1 MNINYTNVVKKIV
14 LEKPIDRNLFFNK
27 RKKRLQYIFE
37 SCKITNSKIPTIH
50 VVGTKGKG
58 STSTFLA
65 NILKEAGYT
74 TGLFTSPHLHKITE
88 RIKVNLEDIP
98 ENSFTNIFDTFVKK
112 INIEKLAS
120 FGGNSFFETL
130 MILAL
135 IHFENKNVSFQIFEA
150 GIGGT
155 HDSTNFI
162 PNKLATLITNISLD
176 HQNILGNT
184 LEEIATDKAGAI
196 SKNSITISAPQKEK
210 VNQIISKINN
220 NNHSV
225 LKKFNSDIKIINRK
239 TSGISQSFVLKTNKE
254 TYNLMSYMLGPH
266 QVENAGLA
274 ILAAEE
280 IIKKGYVISKENIE
294 NGIKK
299 TNWPGRLQIIKK
311 NQTKYYIDGAHNNYS
326 IKQLIKSLEELDS
339 ETKYKTI
346 FGATSGHSYKKMLNE
361 ISKISDSI
369 LLVKSRH
376 PKAISVKDLTD
387 NSKIKN
393 TKIMEFSSVDKA
405 VQYSKDKKDTFLVTG
420 SLSVAAEA
428 LESLNNITPELY
440 PYL

>member
-1 MNINYTNVVKKIV
+1 MNTNYTNVVKKII
-14 LEKPIDRNLFFNK
+14 LQKPVDRNLFFNK

-37 SCKITNSKIPTIH
+37 SCELINSNIPTIH

-65 NILKEAGYT
+65 NILKEATHT
-74 TGLFTSPHLHKITE
+74 TGLFTSPHLHKIPE
-88 RIKVNLEDIP
+88 RIKINLEDIS
-98 ENSFTNIFDTFVKK
+98 ENSFTSAFNTFVTK
-112 INIEKLAS
+112 INAEKLAG

-135 IHFENKNVSFQIFEA
+135 IHFKNKNVSFQIFEA

-162 PNKLATLITNISLD
+162 PNKIATLITNISLD

-196 SKNSITISAPQKEK
+196 SENSITISAPQKNS
-210 VNQIISKINN
+210 VNKIISEINT
-220 NNHSV
+220 SKQSE
-225 LKKFNSDIKIINRK
+225 LKKFNSDIKIIKRK
-239 TSGISQSFVLKTNKE
+239 TSGTLQSFVLETNNE
-254 TYNLMSYMLGPH
+254 TYNLTSHLLGSH

-280 IIKKGYVISKENIE
+280 IIKKGYKISKENIE
-294 NGIKK
+294 NGIKN
-299 TNWPGRLQIIKK
+299 TSWPGRLQIIKK
-311 NQTKYYIDGAHNNYS
+311 NQTKYYVDGAHNSYS
-326 IKQLIKSLEELDS
+326 INQLIKSLKELNS
-339 ETKYKTI
+339 GMKYKTI

-361 ISKISDSI
+361 ISKISDAL

-376 PKAISVKDLTD
+376 PKAVSIKDFKSKTKFTNIKIIEFESVEEA
-387 NSKIKN
+387 IKY
-393 TKIMEFSSVDKA
+393 TKNKN
-405 VQYSKDKKDTFLVTG
+405 DTFLVTG

>member
-1 MNINYTNVVKKIV
+1 MNTNYTNVVKKII
-14 LEKPIDRNLFFNK
+14 LQKPADRDLFFNK
-27 RKKRLQYIFE
+27 RKNRLQYIFE
-37 SCKITNSKIPTIH
+37 SCEFTSLKIPTIH

-65 NILKEAGYT
+65 NILKEANYT
-74 TGLFTSPHLHKITE
+74 TGLFTSPHLHKIPE
-88 RIKVNLEDIP
+88 RIKVNLEDIS
-98 ENSFTNIFDTFVKK
+98 ENLFTNAFDTFVTK
-112 INIEKLAS
+112 INEEKLTT

-135 IHFENKNVSFQIFEA
+135 IHFKNKNVTFQIFEA

-162 PNKLATLITNISLD
+162 PNKIATLITNISLD

-184 LEEIATDKAGAI
+184 LEEIANDKAGAI
-196 SKNSITISAPQKEK
+196 SENSVTISAPQEK
-210 VNQIISKINN
+210 TVNKIISEINTSKQ
-220 NNHSV
+220 SV
-225 LKKFNSDIKIINRK
+225 LKKFNSDIKIIKRK
-239 TSGISQSFVLKTNKE
+239 TSGSSQSFVLETNNE
-254 TYNLMSYMLGPH
+254 TYNLTSYMLGPH

-280 IIKKGYVISKENIE
+280 IIKKGYKISKENIE
-294 NGIKK
+294 NGIKN
-299 TNWPGRLQIIKK
+299 TSWPGRLQVIKK
-311 NQTKYYIDGAHNNYS
+311 NQTKYYIDGAHNSYS
-326 IKQLIKSLEELDS
+326 IKQLIKSLKELDS
-339 ETKYKTI
+339 GIKYKTI
-346 FGATSGHSYKKMLNE
+346 FGATSGHSYKKMLDE
-361 ISKISDSI
+361 ISKVSDTI

-376 PKAISVKDLTD
+376 PKAVSIKDFKNKTKTTDAKIIEFASVEKA
-387 NSKIKN
+387 IKY
-393 TKIMEFSSVDKA
+393 TKNKN
-405 VQYSKDKKDTFLVTG
+405 DTFLITG

>member
-1 MNINYTNVVKKIV
+1 MNTNYTNVVKKII
-14 LEKPIDRNLFFNK
+14 LQKPADRDLFFNK
-27 RKKRLQYIFE
+27 RKNRLQYIFE
-37 SCKITNSKIPTIH
+37 SCEFTSLKIPTIH

-65 NILKEAGYT
+65 NILKEANYN
-74 TGLFTSPHLHKITE
+74 TGLFTSPHLHKIPE
-88 RIKVNLEDIP
+88 RIKINLEDIS
-98 ENSFTNIFDTFVKK
+98 ENSFTNAFDTFVTK
-112 INIEKLAS
+112 INEEKLTT

-135 IHFENKNVSFQIFEA
+135 IHFKNKNVTFQIFEA

-162 PNKLATLITNISLD
+162 PNKIATLITNISLD

-184 LEEIATDKAGAI
+184 LEEIANDKAGAI
-196 SKNSITISAPQKEK
+196 SENSVTISAPQEK
-210 VNQIISKINN
+210 TVNKIISEINTSKQ
-220 NNHSV
+220 SV
-225 LKKFNSDIKIINRK
+225 LKKFNSDIKIIKRK
-239 TSGISQSFVLKTNKE
+239 TSGSSQSFVLETNNE
-254 TYNLMSYMLGPH
+254 TYNLTSYMLGPH

-280 IIKKGYVISKENIE
+280 IIKKGYKISKENIE
-294 NGIKK
+294 NGIKN
-299 TNWPGRLQIIKK
+299 TSWPGRLQVIKK
-311 NQTKYYIDGAHNNYS
+311 NQTKYYIDGAHNSYS
-326 IKQLIKSLEELDS
+326 IKQLIKSLKELDS
-339 ETKYKTI
+339 GIKYKTI
-346 FGATSGHSYKKMLNE
+346 FGATSGHSYKKMLDE
-361 ISKISDSI
+361 ISKVSDTI

-376 PKAISVKDLTD
+376 PKAVSIKDFKNKTKTIDAKIIEFASVEKA
-387 NSKIKN
+387 IKY
-393 TKIMEFSSVDKA
+393 TKNKN
-405 VQYSKDKKDTFLVTG
+405 DTFLITG

>member
-1 MNINYTNVVKKIV
+1 MKKVKFTEMKNGSKEDY
-14 LEKPIDRNLFFNK
+14 LLLDKYEKEFITGTADR
-27 RKKRLQYIFE
+27 I
-37 SCKITNSKIPTIH
+37 
-50 VVGTKGKG
+50 
-58 STSTFLA
+58 
-65 NILKEAGYT
+65 
-74 TGLFTSPHLHKITE
+74 
-88 RIKVNLEDIP
+88 IK
-98 ENSFTNIFDTFVKK
+98 F
-112 INIEKLAS
+112 
-120 FGGNSFFETL
+120 
-130 MILAL
+130 
-135 IHFENKNVSFQIFEA
+135 
-150 GIGGT
+150 
-155 HDSTNFI
+155 
-162 PNKLATLITNISLD
+162 
-176 HQNILGNT
+176 
-184 LEEIATDKAGAI
+184 
-196 SKNSITISAPQKEK
+196 
-210 VNQIISKINN
+210 
-220 NNHSV
+220 
-225 LKKFNSDIKIINRK
+225 
-239 TSGISQSFVLKTNKE
+239 LKTNKE

-387 NSKIKN
+387 NSKIKAVAYYQN
-393 TKIMEFSSVDKA
+393 IYFSEK
-405 VQYSKDKKDTFLVTG
+405 
-420 SLSVAAEA
+420 
-428 LESLNNITPELY
+428 
-440 PYL
+440 